1 MSGRQE
7 KLDNLSMASAENAIM
22 RKMNCN
28 GIIEVSVL
36 LKD

>member
-22 RKMNCN
+22 RKMNYN
-28 GIIEVSVL
+28 GIIELSVL